1 MPSIAGSWKLTS
13 HGSPDSP
20 TAALTDAPATLIFDA
35 NGKLTGNSGCN
46 QLGGN
51 YEIKGDQI
59 AFGPITSTRK
69 RCPDAQ
75 MSQEDIVIQV
85 LTGSAIF
92 KIEGNTLAI
101 TNKDQVFVFER
112 VSG

>member
-13 HGSPDSP
+13 HGSADSP
-20 TAALTDAPATLIFDA
+20 TAALTDAPATITFDA

-59 AFGPITSTRK
+59 AFGPIASTRK

-75 MSQEDIVIQV
+75 MSQEDIVLQV
-85 LTGSAIF
+85 LTGSAKL
-92 KIEGNTLAI
+92 KIEGNILTI
-101 TNKDQVFVFER
+101 TNKDMVLVFEK
-112 VSG
+112 V